1 MDAKRKNDFS
11 QGSIAKNILS
21 LAIPLTVAQLTVVLY
36 NVVDRAFI
44 GHIDQVGRDAF
55 TGIGLVMPVT
65 YIITA
70 FANLCGT
77 GGAPLCSIARG
88 RGDDKKAA
96 RIMGVSFTFLLLLGA
111 GLTVLFYLF
120 HEPILYLV
128 GGSPETV
135 AHAKDYLLLY
145 LAGTIPVM
153 IGLGMNP
160 FINAQGFGRTGMMT
174 TLLGA
179 VINLIL
185 DPVFI
190 FALDMGVRG
199 AALATVIAQTCSA
212 VWVLVFLTGKNA
224 LLRLDRG
231 SLGLDG
237 PILRRVCSLGL
248 TGFTFSVTNS
258 LVQALGNAQ
267 LQTYGALSG
276 GSAQGNLYVAAMTAI
291 TSVREIVFQ
300 PIRGLTQGAQP
311 VIGYNYGAGRYSRVR
326 ESVRFLTAACL
337 GYNVLVWAL
346 LLAFPRAFILL
357 FNDDPGLLA
366 VGVPAM
372 RVYYAAYVMMSFQMI
387 GQNTFVAL
395 GRAKSAVFFSLFRK
409 VLLVTPLLLLRPR
422 LGGKGAYGVFA
433 AEPVS
438 DIIGGA
444 ACFITMMCTVWR
456 EMKRPDE
463 PAPAP
468 AGASPQE

>member
-1 MDAKRKNDFS
+1 MESRRKNDFS
-11 QGSIAKNILS
+11 QGSIPKNILS

-44 GHIDQVGRDAF
+44 GHIDAIGRDAF

-88 RGDDKKAA
+88 EGDEGRAS

-111 GLTVLFYLF
+111 ALTAVFYLF
-120 HEPILYLV
+120 HEPFLYLV
-128 GGSPETV
+128 GGSPDTV
-135 AHAKDYLLLY
+135 GHARSYLLIY

-185 DPVFI
+185 DPLFI
-190 FALDMGVRG
+190 FVLGMGVRG
-199 AALATVIAQTCSA
+199 AALATVIAQVCSA
-212 VWVLVFLTGKNA
+212 AWVLAFLTGRRA
-224 LLRLDRG
+224 ILRLDRG

-237 PILRRVCSLGL
+237 PILRRVCGLGL

-258 LVQALGNAQ
+258 LVQAIGNAQ
-267 LQTYGALSG
+267 LQSCGAPSG
-276 GSAQGNLYVAAMTAI
+276 TGDLYVAAMTAI

-311 VIGYNYGAGRYSRVR
+311 VLGYNYGAGRYGRVR
-326 ESVRFLTAACL
+326 ESIRFLTVSCL
-337 GYNVLVWAL
+337 AYNVVVWLL
-346 LLAFPRAFILL
+346 LLAFPGVFILL
-357 FNDDPGLLA
+357 FNDDPALLE
-366 VGVPAM
+366 VGVKTM
-372 RVYYAAYVMMSFQMI
+372 RIYYAAYVMMSFQMI

-395 GRAKSAVFFSLFRK
+395 GRAKQAVFFSLWRK
-409 VLLVTPLLLLRPR
+409 MVLVMPLMLVFPR
-422 LGGKGAYGVFA
+422 FWGPAGVFA

-438 DIIGGA
+438 DVVGGGI
-444 ACFITMMCTVWR
+444 CYLTMMATVGR
-456 EMKRPDE
+456 EMRE
-463 PAPAP
+463 RELA
-468 AGASPQE
+468 E